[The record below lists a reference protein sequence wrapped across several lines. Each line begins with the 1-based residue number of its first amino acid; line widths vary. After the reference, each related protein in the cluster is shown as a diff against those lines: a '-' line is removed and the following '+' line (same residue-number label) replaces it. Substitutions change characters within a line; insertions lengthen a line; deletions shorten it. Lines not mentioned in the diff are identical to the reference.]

1 MSSCLIGEGLPCYGN
16 IWLYITV
23 PISAAIIGWSTNVV
37 ALLLTFWPLEF
48 TGINISRN
56 FCGKK
61 QPIGLL
67 GWQGIIPTKAPDMA
81 KKCIQLMT
89 RELFSLQ
96 DVFSRIEPETIAE
109 IMKPQLVPVIHKLID
124 SVGHKY
130 LGKLWTVQPTVL
142 QQTFIDSAINACPEM
157 IVGLMNDVGEDIE
170 AVLDVEDAVVTML
183 NEEKG
188 LLNEVF
194 QKCGDKE
201 FKFIEI

>member
-124 SVGHKY
+124 SVGHKGVKMM
-130 LGKLWTVQPTVL
+130 GKSEQDRAMVALQHEVQRNKKQSKSTQASSP
-142 QQTFIDSAINACPEM
+142 
-157 IVGLMNDVGEDIE
+157 VGESGSDDKSMNAIRR
-170 AVLDVEDAVVTML
+170 AQSTIRRP
-183 NEEKG
+183 
-188 LLNEVF
+188 
-194 QKCGDKE
+194 KCVH
-201 FKFIEI
+201 